1 MNKHKLIESMDDL
14 FANFEKIDMNK
25 LDNFLHQILKLF
37 DDIQVK
43 LKSTDEKDKAEALE
57 LAQILQDKLGNLAER
72 AFAASGLSKDKIE
85 QVLSNPANFKPQDWE
100 TFKKIEQEM
109 SEYKQNLAPN
119 HPTH

>member
-1 MNKHKLIESMDDL
+1 MDEL

-37 DDIQVK
+37 DDIQIK

-57 LAQILQDKLGNLAER
+57 LAQILQEKLGTLAER
-72 AFAASGLSKDKIE
+72 AFAASGLSKEKIE
-85 QVLSNPANFKPQDWE
+85 QVLSNPANFKPQDWD

-109 SEYKQNLAPN
+109 SDYKQNLAPN